1 MAIKINNNTVIDD
14 SQNIT
19 NIGDI
24 TASGTV
30 NGGIIATTAEA
41 QAGSSDSVIMTP
53 LKVKEAI
60 QGGTISVIK
69 SVQRFTVSYPA
80 GSIRLSLTAGVTIS
94 SSPGGATISSPGA
107 PGDYTFINLPT
118 AVNINKSFLTVTVSG
133 VAQNSN
139 FGFGTG
145 VPGEVNIGARLYN
158 SSGGYAGDQVQLT
171 SNIGSNFIYNT
182 DGLQILV
189 EVVEFY

>member
-1 MAIKINNNTVIDD
+1 M
-14 SQNIT
+14 
-19 NIGDI
+19 
-24 TASGTV
+24 
-30 NGGIIATTAEA
+30 
-41 QAGSSDSVIMTP
+41 
-53 LKVKEAI
+53 
-60 QGGTISVIK
+60 IK
-69 SVQRFTVSYPA
+69 SVQRFTVSYPPSV
-80 GSIRLSLTAGVTIS
+80 GIRLSLTAGVTIS
-94 SSPGGATISSPGA
+94 SSPAGATISSPGA

-139 FGFGTG
+139 FGFPGI
-145 VPGEVNIGARLYN
+145 PGEVNIGARLYN

-171 SNIGSNFIYNT
+171 SNIGGNFIYST